1 MSPSTQEESRY
12 EEVHNVLEPD
22 VGVEHKRVT
31 GDSNTNTPRT
41 FIHGD
46 AKTTPDVFLST
57 LNKPLR
63 GFALA

>member
-12 EEVHNVLEPD
+12 EEVHNVLVPD
-22 VGVEHKRVT
+22 VGVE
-31 GDSNTNTPRT
+31 SNTNTPRT

-57 LNKPLR
+57 LDKPLR